1 MGGRA
6 SGEEAG
12 KGGGMGWGGGRKKGG
27 YGAGARGEGAPT
39 GGGSGLCRVAV
50 AACELLSL
58 PISFCFFSQ
67 PCPLLPSCL
76 PSSFWLC
83 IPPASSFS
91 SSNRRGLPARAR
103 GAPDG
108 SPSSRSP
115 PIPPGELLQRL
126 PSLPPR
132 SGSLFKLPG
141 RRRRWRKAS
150 RRVTQGGNKKNSR
163 RRWRRRRSAIWT
175 PAPAGQLGVSQPA
188 SPLLPRASSS
198 THARQSG
205 RQEAGRKERARR
217 RRRCC

>member
-126 PSLPPR
+126 PSLPPKKR
-132 SGSLFKLPG
+132 VPLQVTRAKAAVEKGIQEGHPG
-141 RRRRWRKAS
+141 RE
-150 RRVTQGGNKKNSR
+150 QKKQQEEVEAAAIGYLDTR
-163 RRWRRRRSAIWT
+163 PGRPARSQ
-175 PAPAGQLGVSQPA
+175 PAGQPPPS
-188 SPLLPRASSS
+188 
-198 THARQSG
+198 
-205 RQEAGRKERARR
+205 AG
-217 RRRCC
+217 